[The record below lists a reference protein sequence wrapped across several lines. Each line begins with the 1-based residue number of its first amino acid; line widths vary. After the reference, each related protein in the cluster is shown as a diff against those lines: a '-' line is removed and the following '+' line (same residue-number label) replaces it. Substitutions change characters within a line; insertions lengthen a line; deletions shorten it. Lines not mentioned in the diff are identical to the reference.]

1 MSSKSKGKSQKAH
14 VQFNIHTFQ
23 ERVWEHWKE
32 NGRHH
37 LPWRRTRD
45 PYAILV
51 SEIMLQQTQV
61 DRVAPYFKRWMKKF
75 PTVQRLAE
83 ASLAEVLKEWSGLG
97 YNRRAKMIH
106 ECAKTI
112 MERHGGRVPKDAVAL
127 RALPGIGPYT
137 AGAVRVF
144 AFNEVDTLLETNVR
158 AVFLYHFFP
167 RRSNVSDST
176 LVPLMEKA
184 ARGQEPS
191 TWHAALMDYGS
202 YLKRTHPN
210 PSRRSAHHVRQ
221 SRFEGSSRQIRGR
234 IIRTLLSGPAQTS
247 VLLKDVHASMGISVL
262 AALRREGMIMRQGSR
277 WKLAGSSNSR

>member
-1 MSSKSKGKSQKAH
+1 MEGGRGAEGRDIRVVKKIIQLRRQVLAH
-14 VQFNIHTFQ
+14 Y
-23 ERVWEHWKE
+23 WKH
-32 NGRHH
+32 GRHT
-37 LPWRRTRD
+37 LPWRQTRD
-45 PYAILV
+45 PYAVLV
-51 SEIMLQQTQV
+51 SEVMLQQTQV
-61 DRVAPYFKRWMKKF
+61 DRVIPYFLRWMEKF
-75 PTVQRLAE
+75 PTPAKLAHARLAD
-83 ASLAEVLKEWSGLG
+83 VLKEWSGLG

-112 MERHGGRVPKDAVAL
+112 VERHGGRVPKDAVAL
-127 RALPGIGPYT
+127 CALPGIGPYT

-144 AFNEVDTLLETNVR
+144 AFNEADTLLETNVR

-176 LVPLMEKA
+176 LAPLMEKA

-234 IIRTLLSGPAQTS
+234 IIRTLLLGPAQTS
-247 VLLKDVHASMGISVL
+247 VLLKDVHASTGISAL
-262 AALRREGMIMRQGSR
+262 AALRREGMIIRQGSR